1 MGTVLLRSIVPTI
14 VLLAGIAAVVYGAMY
29 HTQTV
34 TVEQEVEIDLGPPPG
49 FGDPL
54 LDDGFGPPA
63 DDGFGPPPDDGFGP
77 PPDDGFEPPMD
88 DGFEPPMDDGF
99 GPPPDAGFG
108 PPPGDGFGAPGMG
121 APPPFLTKIKETI
134 IVPEEESEASLIR
147 EITIGG
153 VTLLAEGILR
163 RTYSGE
169 PPSLCPT

>member
-1 MGTVLLRSIVPTI
+1 MGTVILRSIVPTI
-14 VLLAGIAAVVYGAMY
+14 VLLAGITAVVYGAMY

-49 FGDPL
+49 FGDPS

-63 DDGFGPPPDDGFGP
+63 DDGFGPPADDGFGP
-77 PPDDGFEPPMD
+77 PADDGFGPPM
-88 DGFEPPMDDGF
+88 GDGF
-99 GPPPDAGFG
+99 GPPPDA
-108 PPPGDGFGAPGMG
+108 GFGAPGMG

-134 IVPEEESEASLIR
+134 VVPEEESEASLIH

-163 RTYSGE
+163 RTYSGQ